1 VGAHPALTVSRVRRG
16 ITIVTGAALAGAFI
30 AYGGAA
36 SATPNPTASQVRAKI
51 SKLMSQLDAVSQQ
64 YDQSITD
71 LNAATA
77 RLKVINQTLSRDRQ
91 NLGAM
96 RTAVAQIASAAY
108 EQGNLNSASAILTSD
123 DPQTILDQASLLNHL
138 SSDRRA
144 QLSAYLNAARAVQQS
159 AQQQARTTAAVAQLE
174 KSKQAQHD
182 SLKKLIA
189 KNQAELAKLTA
200 PSQSPSPSPSTTGTG
215 GSGSGGAGTGGSG
228 SGGGITYKG
237 PATGAARIAV
247 SFALSQI
254 GAPYAWGGTG
264 PYSAG
269 YDCSGLVMVAW
280 AQAGVQIPRTTYDDW
295 ASLPHVAT
303 ADMQPGDL
311 MLFDSEGHVGMYVG
325 NGMLVDAPQPGQT
338 VEEIPITTSWY
349 AQTFDGAVRP

>member
-1 VGAHPALTVSRVRRG
+1 MGAHPALTASRLRRG
-16 ITIVTGAALAGAFI
+16 ITIVTGIALAGAFI

-36 SATPNPTASQVRAKI
+36 SATPNPTAGQVRAKI
-51 SKLMSQLDAVSQQ
+51 SKLMAQLDAVSQQ

-71 LNAATA
+71 LNAATT
-77 RLKVINQTLSRDRQ
+77 RLKVINQTLGRDKH

-96 RTAVAQIASAAY
+96 RAAVAQIASAAY
-108 EQGNLNSASAILTSD
+108 EQGNINSASAILTSN

-138 SSDRRA
+138 STDRRA
-144 QLSAYLNAARAVQQS
+144 QLSAYLGAARAVLES
-159 AQQQARTTAAVAQLE
+159 AQQQARTTAAVSQLK
-174 KSKQAQHD
+174 KSKQAQYD
-182 SLKKLIA
+182 RLKNLIA

-200 PSQSPSPSPSTTGTG
+200 PPPSTTGTG
-215 GSGSGGAGTGGSG
+215 GSGGSG
-228 SGGGITYKG
+228 SGGGGGGGGIVYKG
-237 PATGAARIAV
+237 PAKGAARIAV
-247 SFALSQI
+247 AFALSQI
-254 GAPYAWGGTG
+254 GAPYTWGGTG

-280 AQAGVQIPRTTYDDW
+280 AQAGIQIPRTTYDDW

-311 MLFDSEGHVGMYVG
+311 MLFDGEGHVGMYVG

>member
-1 VGAHPALTVSRVRRG
+1 MGVHPALTASRVRRG
-16 ITIVTGAALAGAFI
+16 VTLVTGVALAGAFI

-36 SATPNPTASQVRAKI
+36 SATPNPTASEVRAKI
-51 SKLMSQLDAVSQQ
+51 SKLMTQLDAVTQQ

-77 RLKVINQTLSRDRQ
+77 RLKMINQALARDKR

-108 EQGNLNSASAILTSD
+108 QQGNLNSAGAILTSD
-123 DPQTILDQASLLNHL
+123 DPQTILDQASLLSHL

-144 QLSAYLNAARAVQQS
+144 QLSAYLSAARVVQQS
-159 AQQQARTTAAVAQLE
+159 VQQQSRTTAAVSQLE
-174 KSKQAQHD
+174 KSKQAQYQ
-182 SLKKLIA
+182 SLKKLIV

-200 PSQSPSPSPSTTGTG
+200 PAPAPAATTTGASG
-215 GSGSGGAGTGGSG
+215 GSGSGGSGSGGSG
-228 SGGGITYKG
+228 SGGGVTYKG

-280 AQAGVQIPRTTYDDW
+280 AHAGVQIPRTTYDDW

-311 MLFDSEGHVGMYVG
+311 MLFDGEGHVGIYVG

-338 VEEIPITTSWY
+338 VEEIPISTSWY

>member
-1 VGAHPALTVSRVRRG
+1 MGAHPALTASRVRRG
-16 ITIVTGAALAGAFI
+16 ITIVTGIALAGAFI

-36 SATPNPTASQVRAKI
+36 GATPNPTAGQVRAKI
-51 SKLMSQLDAVSQQ
+51 SKLMAQLDAVSQQ

-77 RLKVINQTLSRDRQ
+77 RLKVISQTLGRDKR

-96 RTAVAQIASAAY
+96 RAAVAQIASAAY
-108 EQGNLNSASAILTSD
+108 EQGNINSASAILTSN

-144 QLSAYLNAARAVQQS
+144 QLSAYLNAARAVLES
-159 AQQQARTTAAVAQLE
+159 AQQQARTTAAVSQLK
-174 KSKQAQHD
+174 KSKQAQYD
-182 SLKKLIA
+182 RLKKLIA

-200 PSQSPSPSPSTTGTG
+200 PPPSTRRRLG
-215 GSGSGGAGTGGSG
+215 GG
-228 SGGGITYKG
+228 GGGIIYKG
-237 PATGAARIAV
+237 PAKGAARVAV

-254 GAPYAWGGTG
+254 GAPYTWGGTG

-280 AQAGVQIPRTTYDDW
+280 AQAGIQIPRTTYDDW

-311 MLFDSEGHVGMYVG
+311 MLFDGEGHVGMYVG